1 MGVRD
6 RNIRKRDLF
15 AIALVIYLIA
25 LLTFTFFPRPI
36 LESGNPSA
44 IAEYLQTHAN
54 FFYKILYAD
63 THLVVIGNFF
73 MLTPF
78 VYLAKLVFPKVK
90 MLKLF
95 LCGVCLSLTIELSQI
110 FIPGRVSDPVDF
122 LANSV
127 SLLLGIFLVRLL
139 LLRQPVSH
147 FEVNLMM
154 HLSR

>member
-63 THLVVIGNFF
+63 THLVAIGNLF

-78 VYLAKLVFPKVK
+78 VYLAKLVFPQVK
-90 MLKLF
+90 LITLF
-95 LCGVCLSLTIELSQI
+95 LSGVFISLTIELSQV

-122 LANSV
+122 LANSASV
-127 SLLLGIFLVRLL
+127 LLGVFLVRLL
-139 LLRQPVSH
+139 QQNHPR
-147 FEVNLMM
+147 
-154 HLSR
+154 

>member
-15 AIALVIYLIA
+15 AIALAIYLLA
-25 LLTFTFFPRPI
+25 VLTFTFFPRPI

-63 THLVVIGNFF
+63 THLVAIANLF

-78 VYLAKLVFPKVK
+78 VYLAKLVFPQVK
-90 MLKLF
+90 LLKLF
-95 LCGVCLSLTIELSQI
+95 FYGVVLSLVIEFSQL

-127 SLLLGIFLVRLL
+127 SVLLGIFLVRLL
-139 LLRQPVSH
+139 LPKQP
-147 FEVNLMM
+147 
-154 HLSR
+154 R

>member
-6 RNIRKRDLF
+6 RNIRKRDIV

-36 LESGNPSA
+36 LESGDPSA

-63 THLVVIGNFF
+63 TQLVAIGNLF

-90 MLKLF
+90 LIKLF
-95 LCGVCLSLTIELSQI
+95 LLGVFLSLTIELSQL
-110 FIPGRVSDPVDF
+110 FIPDRVSDPVDF

-127 SLLLGIFLVRLL
+127 SVLLGIFLVRLL
-139 LLRQPVSH
+139 LPKQP
-147 FEVNLMM
+147 
-154 HLSR
+154 R

>member
-1 MGVRD
+1 
-6 RNIRKRDLF
+6 L
-15 AIALVIYLIA
+15 AIYLLA
-25 LLTFTFFPRPI
+25 VLTFTFFPRPI

-63 THLVVIGNFF
+63 THLVAIANLF

-78 VYLAKLVFPKVK
+78 VYLAKLVFPQVK
-90 MLKLF
+90 LLKLF
-95 LCGVCLSLTIELSQI
+95 FYGVVLSLVIEFSQL

-127 SLLLGIFLVRLL
+127 SVLLGIFLVRLL
-139 LLRQPVSH
+139 LPKQP
-147 FEVNLMM
+147 
-154 HLSR
+154 R

>member
-1 MGVRD
+1 MGVKD
-6 RNIRKRDLF
+6 KNIRKRDLF
-15 AIALVIYLIA
+15 AIVLIIYLIA

-63 THLVVIGNFF
+63 THLVAIGNLF

-90 MLKLF
+90 LIKLF
-95 LCGVCLSLTIELSQI
+95 LSGVFISLTIELSQL

-122 LANSV
+122 LANSASV
-127 SLLLGIFLVRLL
+127 LLGIFLVRLL
-139 LLRQPVSH
+139 LPKQP
-147 FEVNLMM
+147 
-154 HLSR
+154 R

>member
-63 THLVVIGNFF
+63 THLVAIGNLF

-78 VYLAKLVFPKVK
+78 VYLAKLVFPQVK
-90 MLKLF
+90 LIKLF
-95 LCGVCLSLTIELSQI
+95 LFGVFISLAIELSQI

-122 LANSV
+122 LANSASV
-127 SLLLGIFLVRLL
+127 LLGIFLVRLL
-139 LLRQPVSH
+139 QQNHPR
-147 FEVNLMM
+147 
-154 HLSR
+154 

>member
-15 AIALVIYLIA
+15 AIALIIYLIA

-63 THLVVIGNFF
+63 THLVAIGNLF

-78 VYLAKLVFPKVK
+78 VYLAKLVFPQVK
-90 MLKLF
+90 LIKLF
-95 LCGVCLSLTIELSQI
+95 LFGVFISLAIELSQI

-127 SLLLGIFLVRLL
+127 SVLLGIFLVRLL
-139 LLRQPVSH
+139 LPKQP
-147 FEVNLMM
+147 
-154 HLSR
+154 R

>member
-1 MGVRD
+1 MGVKD
-6 RNIRKRDLF
+6 KNIRKRDLF

-63 THLVVIGNFF
+63 THLVAIGNLF

-78 VYLAKLVFPKVK
+78 VYLAKLVFPQVK
-90 MLKLF
+90 LIKLF
-95 LCGVCLSLTIELSQI
+95 LSGVFISLTIELSQV

-122 LANSV
+122 LANSASV
-127 SLLLGIFLVRLL
+127 LLGIFLVRLL
-139 LLRQPVSH
+139 LQNHPR
-147 FEVNLMM
+147 
-154 HLSR
+154 

>member
-1 MGVRD
+1 MGVKD
-6 RNIRKRDLF
+6 KNILKRDLF

-63 THLVVIGNFF
+63 THLVAIGNLF

-78 VYLAKLVFPKVK
+78 VYLAKLVFPQVK
-90 MLKLF
+90 LIKLF
-95 LCGVCLSLTIELSQI
+95 LFGVFISLAIELSQI

-122 LANSV
+122 LANSASV
-127 SLLLGIFLVRLL
+127 LLGIFLVRLL
-139 LLRQPVSH
+139 LPKQP
-147 FEVNLMM
+147 
-154 HLSR
+154 R

>member
-1 MGVRD
+1 MEVRD

-15 AIALVIYLIA
+15 AIALAIYLLA
-25 LLTFTFFPRPI
+25 VLTFTFFPRPI

-63 THLVVIGNFF
+63 THLVAIGNLF

-78 VYLAKLVFPKVK
+78 VYLAKLVFPQVK
-90 MLKLF
+90 LIKLF
-95 LCGVCLSLTIELSQI
+95 LFGVFISLAIELSQL

-122 LANSV
+122 LANSASV
-127 SLLLGIFLVRLL
+127 LLGIFLVRLL
-139 LLRQPVSH
+139 LPKQP
-147 FEVNLMM
+147 
-154 HLSR
+154 R

>member
-44 IAEYLQTHAN
+44 IAEYLQTHVN

-63 THLVVIGNFF
+63 THLVAIGNLF

-78 VYLAKLVFPKVK
+78 VCLAKLVFPKVK
-90 MLKLF
+90 LIKLF
-95 LCGVCLSLTIELSQI
+95 LLGVFLSLTIELSQL

-122 LANSV
+122 LANSASV
-127 SLLLGIFLVRLL
+127 LLGIFLVRLL
-139 LLRQPVSH
+139 LPKQP
-147 FEVNLMM
+147 
-154 HLSR
+154 R

>member
-63 THLVVIGNFF
+63 THLVALGNLF

-90 MLKLF
+90 LLILF
-95 LCGVCLSLTIELSQI
+95 LSGVFISLTIELSQV

-122 LANSV
+122 LANSASV
-127 SLLLGIFLVRLL
+127 LLGIFLVRLL
-139 LLRQPVSH
+139 QQNHPR
-147 FEVNLMM
+147 
-154 HLSR
+154 

>member
-1 MGVRD
+1 VGVRD

-15 AIALVIYLIA
+15 AIALVIYLLVI
-25 LLTFTFFPRPI
+25 LTFTFFPRPI
-36 LESGNPSA
+36 LETGNPSA

-63 THLVVIGNFF
+63 THLVAIGNLF

-90 MLKLF
+90 LFKLF
-95 LCGVCLSLTIELSQI
+95 LYGVVLSLVIEFSQL

-122 LANSV
+122 LANSASV
-127 SLLLGIFLVRLL
+127 LLGIFLVRLL
-139 LLRQPVSH
+139 LPKQP
-147 FEVNLMM
+147 
-154 HLSR
+154 R

>member
-63 THLVVIGNFF
+63 THLVAIGNLF

-90 MLKLF
+90 LLILF
-95 LCGVCLSLTIELSQI
+95 LSGVFISLTIELSQV

-122 LANSV
+122 LANSASV
-127 SLLLGIFLVRLL
+127 LLGTFLVRLL
-139 LLRQPVSH
+139 QQNHPR
-147 FEVNLMM
+147 
-154 HLSR
+154 

>member
-1 MGVRD
+1 MGVKD
-6 RNIRKRDLF
+6 KNIRKRDLF

-63 THLVVIGNFF
+63 THLVAIGNLF

-78 VYLAKLVFPKVK
+78 VYLAKLVFPQVK
-90 MLKLF
+90 LIKLF
-95 LCGVCLSLTIELSQI
+95 LSGVFISLTIELSQV

-122 LANSV
+122 LANSASV
-127 SLLLGIFLVRLL
+127 LLGIFLVRLL
-139 LLRQPVSH
+139 QQNHPR
-147 FEVNLMM
+147 
-154 HLSR
+154 

>member
-1 MGVRD
+1 
-6 RNIRKRDLF
+6 
-15 AIALVIYLIA
+15 LVIYLIA

-63 THLVVIGNFF
+63 THLVVIGNLF

-78 VYLAKLVFPKVK
+78 VYLAKLVFPQVK
-90 MLKLF
+90 LITLF
-95 LCGVCLSLTIELSQI
+95 LSGVFISLTIELSQV

-122 LANSV
+122 LANSASV
-127 SLLLGIFLVRLL
+127 LLGIFLVRLL
-139 LLRQPVSH
+139 QQNHPR
-147 FEVNLMM
+147 
-154 HLSR
+154 

>member
-1 MGVRD
+1 MGVKD
-6 RNIRKRDLF
+6 KNIRKRDLF

-25 LLTFTFFPRPI
+25 LLIFTFFPRPI
-36 LESGNPSA
+36 LESGDPSA

-63 THLVVIGNFF
+63 THLVAIGNLF

-90 MLKLF
+90 LIKLF
-95 LCGVCLSLTIELSQI
+95 LLGVFLSLTIELSQI

-127 SLLLGIFLVRLL
+127 SVLLGIFLVRLL
-139 LLRQPVSH
+139 LPKQP
-147 FEVNLMM
+147 
-154 HLSR
+154 R

>member
-15 AIALVIYLIA
+15 AIALVIYLLA
-25 LLTFTFFPRPI
+25 VLTFTFFPRPI

-63 THLVVIGNFF
+63 THLIAIANLF

-78 VYLAKLVFPKVK
+78 VYLAKLVFPKVEL
-90 MLKLF
+90 LKLF
-95 LCGVCLSLTIELSQI
+95 LYGVVLSLVIEFSQL

-127 SLLLGIFLVRLL
+127 SVLLGIFLVRLL
-139 LLRQPVSH
+139 LPKQP
-147 FEVNLMM
+147 
-154 HLSR
+154 R

>member
-15 AIALVIYLIA
+15 AIALAIYLLA
-25 LLTFTFFPRPI
+25 VLTFTFFPRPI

-44 IAEYLQTHAN
+44 IAVYLQTHAN

-63 THLVVIGNFF
+63 THLVAIGNLF

-78 VYLAKLVFPKVK
+78 VYLAKLVFPQVK
-90 MLKLF
+90 LLKLF
-95 LCGVCLSLTIELSQI
+95 FYGVVLSLVIEFSQL

-127 SLLLGIFLVRLL
+127 SVLLGIFLVRLL
-139 LLRQPVSH
+139 LPRQP
-147 FEVNLMM
+147 
-154 HLSR
+154 R

>member
-1 MGVRD
+1 
-6 RNIRKRDLF
+6 L
-15 AIALVIYLIA
+15 AIYLLA
-25 LLTFTFFPRPI
+25 VLTFTFFPRPI

-63 THLVVIGNFF
+63 THLVAIGNLF

-90 MLKLF
+90 LFKLF
-95 LCGVCLSLTIELSQI
+95 LYGVVLSLVIEFSQL

-122 LANSV
+122 LANSASV
-127 SLLLGIFLVRLL
+127 LLGIFLVRLL
-139 LLRQPVSH
+139 LPKQP
-147 FEVNLMM
+147 
-154 HLSR
+154 R

>member
-63 THLVVIGNFF
+63 THLVAIGNLF

-78 VYLAKLVFPKVK
+78 VYLAKLVFPQVK
-90 MLKLF
+90 LLKLF
-95 LCGVCLSLTIELSQI
+95 FYGVVLSLVIEFSHL

-127 SLLLGIFLVRLL
+127 SVLLGIFLVRLL
-139 LLRQPVSH
+139 LPKRP
-147 FEVNLMM
+147 
-154 HLSR
+154 R

>member
-15 AIALVIYLIA
+15 AIALAIYLLA
-25 LLTFTFFPRPI
+25 VLTFTFFPRPI
-36 LESGNPSA
+36 LETGNPSA

-63 THLVVIGNFF
+63 SHLVAIGNLF

-78 VYLAKLVFPKVK
+78 VYLAKLVFPQVK
-90 MLKLF
+90 LIRLF
-95 LCGVCLSLTIELSQI
+95 LFGVVLSLVIEFSQL

-127 SLLLGIFLVRLL
+127 SVLLGIFLVRLL
-139 LLRQPVSH
+139 LPKQP
-147 FEVNLMM
+147 
-154 HLSR
+154 R

>member
-1 MGVRD
+1 VGVRD

-63 THLVVIGNFF
+63 THLVAIGNLF

-90 MLKLF
+90 LLILF
-95 LCGVCLSLTIELSQI
+95 LSGVFISLTIELSQV

-122 LANSV
+122 LANSASV
-127 SLLLGIFLVRLL
+127 LLGIFLVRLL
-139 LLRQPVSH
+139 QQNHPR
-147 FEVNLMM
+147 
-154 HLSR
+154 

>member
-63 THLVVIGNFF
+63 THLVAIGNLF

-90 MLKLF
+90 LLILF
-95 LCGVCLSLTIELSQI
+95 LSGVFISLTIELSQV

-122 LANSV
+122 LANSESV
-127 SLLLGIFLVRLL
+127 LLGIFLVRLL
-139 LLRQPVSH
+139 LPKQP
-147 FEVNLMM
+147 
-154 HLSR
+154 R

>member
-63 THLVVIGNFF
+63 THLVAIGNLF

-90 MLKLF
+90 LLILF
-95 LCGVCLSLTIELSQI
+95 LSGVFISLTIELSQV

-122 LANSV
+122 LANSARV
-127 SLLLGIFLVRLL
+127 LLGIFLVRLL
-139 LLRQPVSH
+139 QQNHPR
-147 FEVNLMM
+147 
-154 HLSR
+154 

>member
-1 MGVRD
+1 MGVKD

-15 AIALVIYLIA
+15 AIALAIYLLA
-25 LLTFTFFPRPI
+25 VLTFTFFPRPI

-63 THLVVIGNFF
+63 SHLVAIGNLF

-78 VYLAKLVFPKVK
+78 VYLAKLVFPQVK
-90 MLKLF
+90 LIKLF
-95 LCGVCLSLTIELSQI
+95 LFGVFISLAIELSQI

-122 LANSV
+122 LANSASV
-127 SLLLGIFLVRLL
+127 LLGIFLVRLL
-139 LLRQPVSH
+139 LPKQP
-147 FEVNLMM
+147 
-154 HLSR
+154 R